1 MVSVIITLYNKENS
15 IKRTILSA
23 LEQTYKDIEIIV
35 VNDCSTDNSL
45 NICNEFLPNIK
56 VITADRNYGLPNARQ
71 TGIKHAKGN
80 FITFID
86 ADDYLSNDAIN
97 KCIETQKKS
106 DADIVQMNIIRRV
119 TRWNIPVKFRSM
131 YDASQALNAC
141 LYNELLFPVQCCG
154 KLYKTELL
162 KSTTHI
168 DYNVFW
174 GEDRIFNI
182 PILASNPTIA
192 VADKAKYNYTWGGKT
207 SSTFD
212 INALQEYKQVFQIK
226 SDWAIANGY
235 EQHIPSMQNE
245 LTELLKYHIR
255 HLINSG
261 SMSQNEAIQY
271 LQNEL
276 NKPFWTLFKLP
287 QAHYLY
293 STESKSICRLIKKN
307 ISNLIK

>member
-1 MVSVIITLYNKENS
+1 MVSVIITLYNKEYS
-15 IKRTILSA
+15 IKRTILSV

-35 VNDCSTDNSL
+35 VNDYSTDNSL
-45 NICNEFLPNIK
+45 NICNEFLPNIR
-56 VITADRNYGLPNARQ
+56 VITTDQNYGLPNARQ
-71 TGIKHAKGN
+71 IGIKHAKGN

-97 KCIETQKKS
+97 KCIETQKQS
-106 DADIVQMNIIRRV
+106 DADIVQMNIIRRI
-119 TRWNIPVKFRSM
+119 TRWNIPIKFPSM
-131 YDASQALNAC
+131 YDAPQALNAC
-141 LYNELLFPVQCCG
+141 LYKELLFPVQCCG
-154 KLYKTELL
+154 KFYKVELL
-162 KSTTHI
+162 KSATQLKY
-168 DYNVFW
+168 DGFW

-182 PILASNPTIA
+182 PILSSNPTIA
-192 VADKAKYNYTWGGKT
+192 VADNAKYNYIWGGKT
-207 SSTFD
+207 SSTHD

-226 SDWAIANGY
+226 TDWAIANGY

-255 HLINSG
+255 QLINSG
-261 SMSQNEAIQY
+261 SLSQNEAIQY

-276 NKPFWTLFKLP
+276 KQPFWPLFKLP

-293 STESKSICRLIKKN
+293 STESKSICRLIKKK

>member
-15 IKRTILSA
+15 IKRTILSV

-45 NICNEFLPNIK
+45 NICNEFLPNIRI
-56 VITADRNYGLPNARQ
+56 ITTDKNYGLPNARQ
-71 TGIKHAKGN
+71 IGIKHAKGN

-106 DADIVQMNIIRRV
+106 DADIVQMNIIRRI
-119 TRWNIPVKFRSM
+119 TRWNIPIKFPSM

-141 LYNELLFPVQCCG
+141 LYKELLFPVQCCG
-154 KLYKTELL
+154 KFYKVELL
-162 KSTTHI
+162 KSATQLKY
-168 DYNVFW
+168 DGFW

-182 PILASNPTIA
+182 PILSSNPTIA
-192 VADKAKYNYTWGGKT
+192 VADNAKYNYIWGGKT
-207 SSTFD
+207 SSTHD

-226 SDWAIANGY
+226 TDWAIANGY

-245 LTELLKYHIR
+245 LIELLKYHIR
-255 HLINSG
+255 HLINSKY
-261 SMSQNEAIQY
+261 MPHDVAIDY
-271 LQNEL
+271 LQREL
-276 NKPFWTLFKLP
+276 SLPFWTSFQLP
-287 QAHYLY
+287 SAENLY
-293 STESKSICRLIKKN
+293 KTEEKSFSRVLKKIVLN
-307 ISNLIK
+307 HI